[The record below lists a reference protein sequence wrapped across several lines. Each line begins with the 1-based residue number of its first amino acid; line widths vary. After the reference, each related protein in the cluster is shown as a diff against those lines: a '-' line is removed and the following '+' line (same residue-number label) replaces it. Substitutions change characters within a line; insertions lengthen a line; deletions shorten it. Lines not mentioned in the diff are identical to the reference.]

1 MPSLRVKLTTYYIA
15 ILAVLLVLLGVA
27 LYTILS
33 RSLLAIIDDS
43 LSFQATT
50 IERRIASGTGEFVP
64 EDHSNRNL
72 QLAISLHLIQLIDPR
87 AGKMR

>member
-1 MPSLRVKLTTYYIA
+1 MPSLRVKLTAYYVA

-27 LYTILS
+27 LFTILS

-50 IERRIASGTGEFVP
+50 LDTPHCLGHG
-64 EDHSNRNL
+64 
-72 QLAISLHLIQLIDPR
+72 
-87 AGKMR
+87 